1 MDLSGFH
8 ISWPLALAAV
18 ATIGYLL
25 GRKNR
30 PDANDAVRRSLL
42 ELKRAQSVALEL
54 EKITLTVRKSLSQH
68 HSSVNKFKE
77 RVNRMSDLHQEIAW
91 KELCREA
98 DEILKP
104 TLQLAAQIA
113 GAYDEIRQQSAKL
126 MSFTE
131 ARTDSLTGIKNRR
144 GLDDALHAQIT
155 LLARYEIPFAAAIFD
170 IDKFKQVNDLHGHL
184 HGDRVLQNLAKLM
197 AENIRETD
205 ILARYGGEE
214 FVVLMPETDLAG
226 AGIFC
231 ERLREKVQQELKITI
246 SGGLAAASFEDNRES
261 LFARA
266 DAALYEAKTAGRNRI
281 YAHTGKESVPVEQ
294 ESLQYS

>member
-1 MDLSGFH
+1 
-8 ISWPLALAAV
+8 
-18 ATIGYLL
+18 
-25 GRKNR
+25 
-30 PDANDAVRRSLL
+30 
-42 ELKRAQSVALEL
+42 
-54 EKITLTVRKSLSQH
+54 
-68 HSSVNKFKE
+68 
-77 RVNRMSDLHQEIAW
+77 MSDLHQEIAW

-144 GLDDALHAQIT
+144 GLEEALHSQFT
-155 LLARYEIPFAAAIFD
+155 LLARYETPFAAAIFD

-197 AENIRETD
+197 AESIRESD

-214 FVVLMPETDLAG
+214 FVVVMPETDLAG
-226 AGIFC
+226 ASVFC
-231 ERLREKVQQELKITI
+231 ERMREKVQREMTITI
-246 SGGLAAASFEDNRES
+246 SGGIAAATLDDNRET
-261 LFARA
+261 LIARA
-266 DAALYEAKTAGRNRI
+266 DEALYQAKTAGRNCV
-281 YAHTGKESVPVEQ
+281 YAHDGKDSVPVELA
-294 ESLQYS
+294 SIQYS